1 MKEGLVMKRY
11 ISLLLFLIVLMVSS
25 AAFAAYKPDPADWQW
40 VDSNDTTSVYVRNS
54 SIVRRYDGSID
65 AEICYVTPNEGQYSI
80 HVVRFLPSGK
90 STYVFRIDL
99 YNDTTHKLIK
109 KYSGIIMSLMPVLPN
124 TFAESGYKYVKTH

>member
-1 MKEGLVMKRY
+1 MKRY

-25 AAFAAYKPDPADWQW
+25 AAFAAYRPDPADWQW

-80 HVVRFLPSGK
+80 QVIRFLPDGK
-90 STYVFRIDL
+90 STYVFRIEL
-99 YNDTTHKLIK
+99 YSDTTHKLNR
-109 KYSGIIMSLMPVLPN
+109 KYSGILMSLVPILPGS
-124 TFAESGYKYVKTH
+124 FGESEYKYVKSR

>member
-1 MKEGLVMKRY
+1 MKRY

-54 SIVRRYDGSID
+54 SIVHRSDGSID

-109 KYSGIIMSLMPVLPN
+109 KYSGIIMSLMPVLPD
-124 TFAESGYKYVKTH
+124 TFAESGYKYVKSR